1 MERPSI
7 DPPAINGI
15 GAITRLVD
23 AAEAAKL
30 LGVPPTWL
38 LARARARKVPH
49 HKLGHYVHFD
59 LQELTRWLDDTRIDP
74 T

>member
-1 MERPSI
+1 VERFST
-7 DPPAINGI
+7 DPAATNGA
-15 GAITRLVD
+15 GSITRLVD

-49 HKLGHYVHFD
+49 HKLGHYVRFD
-59 LQELTRWLDDTRIDP
+59 LRELASWLDDTRIDP